1 MAASAGFTD
10 NYWSGWVKSSAG
22 FWHMNC
28 AQSIM
33 ARKMNPS
40 KLALET
46 SGQDAVSNRRSA
58 TEPSALYL
66 MRLPLPK
73 AKNQPLKRRL
83 PVFIDAE
90 TRAQIEHPV
99 KIIHAG

>member
-1 MAASAGFTD
+1 
-10 NYWSGWVKSSAG
+10 
-22 FWHMNC
+22 
-28 AQSIM
+28 
-33 ARKMNPS
+33 MNPS
-40 KLALET
+40 KLALEIRA
-46 SGQDAVSNRRSA
+46 QADATDRRPA
-58 TEPSALYL
+58 MEPSALYL

-73 AKNQPLKRRL
+73 LKNLPVKRRL